1 MKDTL
6 SRRGRN
12 AGISSSAHHRN
23 QGYPSLPNQDFYIGR
38 CRRACRAVRRR
49 ISNGDVCL
57 GNRSEEHTSELQSR
71 LHLVCRLLL
80 EKKKMSTLAQS
91 SHPIVYMQYSLGPR
105 SGPQRRTSRESRCA
119 TAPDVEESAWRTS
132 HTMRRDRWTW

>member
-57 GNRSEEHTSELQSR
+57 GNAVWGCVNKWENRARCQAGKRSEERRVGKEGRRRGGAWLDKR
-71 LHLVCRLLL
+71 
-80 EKKKMSTLAQS
+80 TL
-91 SHPIVYMQYSLGPR
+91 
-105 SGPQRRTSRESRCA
+105 
-119 TAPDVEESAWRTS
+119 
-132 HTMRRDRWTW
+132 

>member
-1 MKDTL
+1 MEDTL

-57 GNRSEEHTSELQSR
+57 GNAVWGCVNKWENRARCQAGKQGAFSAELALATMCRCLSCREERIKINEYQTKQNKHVML
-71 LHLVCRLLL
+71 
-80 EKKKMSTLAQS
+80 
-91 SHPIVYMQYSLGPR
+91 
-105 SGPQRRTSRESRCA
+105 
-119 TAPDVEESAWRTS
+119 
-132 HTMRRDRWTW
+132 